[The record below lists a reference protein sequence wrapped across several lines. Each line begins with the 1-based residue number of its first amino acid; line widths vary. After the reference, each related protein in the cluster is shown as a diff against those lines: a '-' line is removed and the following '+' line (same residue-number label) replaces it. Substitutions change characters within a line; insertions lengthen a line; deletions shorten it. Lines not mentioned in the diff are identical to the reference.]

1 MAEMMKVI
9 KVLNNSLVLSSDSDN
24 NEVIVMG
31 KGIGFNSKVGDVL
44 APASIEKVYVVQNDQ
59 KGHDYLR
66 MIETTP
72 EAHLDAVQMI
82 LRMANSQLGGRV
94 NEQIFFTLVDHI
106 SFAIERYHKGI
117 IIQNRLLHE
126 VKRFYPQEF
135 AVGLQALAQINQRLN
150 ILLPEAEAGNIA
162 FHLVNGQTDVQ
173 NMEHTLLAVKMLKD
187 IFNIIKYHFRI
198 HLDTDSLNYS
208 RFLLHMQFFI
218 QRMIDQKQVSSKDD
232 FIFSQVTKE
241 YPDAYRCALLIRDY
255 VKNLLEMEMSN
266 DELLYLIIHLTR
278 IVAPDQ
284 E

>member
-1 MAEMMKVI
+1 MKVV
-9 KVLNNSLVLSSDSDN
+9 KVLNNSLVLSTDSDN
-24 NEVIVMG
+24 REVIVMG

-44 APASIEKVYVVQNDQ
+44 ASASIEKVYVVQNGQ
-59 KGHDYLR
+59 TGHDHLR
-66 MIETTP
+66 LIEATP
-72 EAHLDAVQMI
+72 EQHIELVQMI
-82 LRMANSQLGGRV
+82 LRLANSQLGGRV
-94 NEQIFFTLVDHI
+94 NEQIFFTLVDHL
-106 SFAIERYHKGI
+106 SFAIERCRKGI

-135 AVGLQALAQINQRLN
+135 AVALQALAQINQRLN

-173 NMEHTLLAVKMLKD
+173 SMEHTLLAVKMLKD

-198 HLDTDSLNYS
+198 DIATDSLNYS

-218 QRMIDQKQVSSKDD
+218 QRMIDNKQVKSKDD
-232 FIFSQVTKE
+232 FLFLQATKE
-241 YPDAYRCALLIRDY
+241 YPDAYRCALVIRDY

-266 DELLYLIIHLTR
+266 DELLYLVIHLTR
-278 IVAPDQ
+278 IVDRD

>member
-1 MAEMMKVI
+1 MMKVV
-9 KVLNNSLVLSSDSDN
+9 KVLNNSLVLSTDSDN
-24 NEVIVMG
+24 REVIVMG

-44 APASIEKVYVVQNDQ
+44 ASASIEKVYVVQNGQ
-59 KGHDYLR
+59 TGHDHLR
-66 MIETTP
+66 LIEATP
-72 EAHLDAVQMI
+72 EQHIELVQMI
-82 LRMANSQLGGRV
+82 LRLANSQLGGRV
-94 NEQIFFTLVDHI
+94 NEQIFFTLVDHL
-106 SFAIERYHKGI
+106 SFAIERCRKGI

-135 AVGLQALAQINQRLN
+135 AVALQALAQINQRLS

-173 NMEHTLLAVKMLKD
+173 SMEHTLLAVKMLKD

-198 HLDTDSLNYS
+198 DIATDSLNYS

-218 QRMIDQKQVSSKDD
+218 QRMIDNKQVKSKDD
-232 FIFSQVTKE
+232 FLFLQATKE
-241 YPDAYRCALLIRDY
+241 YPDAYRCALVIRDY

-266 DELLYLIIHLTR
+266 DELLYLVIHLTR
-278 IVAPDQ
+278 IVDRD

>member
-1 MAEMMKVI
+1 MMKVV
-9 KVLNNSLVLSSDSDN
+9 KVLNNSLVLSTDSDN
-24 NEVIVMG
+24 REVIVMG

-44 APASIEKVYVVQNDQ
+44 ASASIEKVYVVQNGQ
-59 KGHDYLR
+59 TGHDHLR
-66 MIETTP
+66 LIEATP
-72 EAHLDAVQMI
+72 EQHIELVQMI
-82 LRMANSQLGGRV
+82 LRLANSQLGGRV
-94 NEQIFFTLVDHI
+94 NEQIFFTLVDHL
-106 SFAIERYHKGI
+106 SFAIERCRKGI

-135 AVGLQALAQINQRLN
+135 AVALQALAQINQRLN

-173 NMEHTLLAVKMLKD
+173 SMEHTLLAVKMLKD

-198 HLDTDSLNYS
+198 DIATDSLNYS

-218 QRMIDQKQVSSKDD
+218 QRMIDNKQVKSKDD
-232 FIFSQVTKE
+232 FLFLQATKE
-241 YPDAYRCALLIRDY
+241 YPDAYRCALVIRDY

-266 DELLYLIIHLTR
+266 DELLYLVIHLTR
-278 IVAPDQ
+278 IVDRD